1 MDEYLNSIVTT
12 AYNKIINRCKVE
24 ILSKQDIDN
33 LDIQWEDLPL
43 EIQGD
48 CLPEA
53 YEIRLNSNIKDFDV
67 LVDTMVHELIHY
79 YVYLE
84 FDANRHDFM
93 YTVYGDESSIF
104 MMLLAWISPTED
116 NNNIYWSKFKD
127 SYLYNAVKGC
137 KKFTEVFELVVSR
150 YFYEV
155 HSLEC
160 TLNI

>member
-1 MDEYLNSIVTT
+1 MDKYLNSIVNT

-84 FDANRHDFM
+84 FDLNRHDFM
-93 YTVYGDESSIF
+93 YTVYGDESNIF

-116 NNNIYWSKFKD
+116 NNNIYWNNFKD
-127 SYLYNAVKGC
+127 SYLYGAVKSC